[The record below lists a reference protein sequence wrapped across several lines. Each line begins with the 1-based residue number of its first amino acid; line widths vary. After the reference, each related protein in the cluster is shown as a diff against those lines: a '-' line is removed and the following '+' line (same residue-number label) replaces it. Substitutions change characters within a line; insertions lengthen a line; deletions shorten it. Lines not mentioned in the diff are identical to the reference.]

1 MEEDI
6 FRKPAKKT
14 WVLNNNHHSIETFT
28 EATHNEINNEIEK
41 TKRPNDSNL
50 PVKG

>member
-14 WVLNNNHHSIETFT
+14 WVLNNHHSIETFT
-28 EATHNEINNEIEK
+28 KATHNEINNEIEK
-41 TKRPNDSNL
+41 TKQLNYSNL
-50 PVKG
+50 PVKE